1 MLLDDQNASSTK
13 KQHSRLKGWLVGM
26 GLFALIGLGVGL
38 IWLKNFATAPKE
50 APEADRVLKAQ
61 MALPFQVLIPAYLPK
76 VFDRE
81 QMQVNTD
88 KTGPNGES
96 MVELVYPT
104 RHGDTL
110 VFYEWLP
117 TEQTPGA
124 QTAYC
129 SCACMSRT
137 QCNFTEMGLSVGSL
151 RVMAKVSSLKIVSGE
166 EARTIID
173 TLGPAM
179 NRQVYSSLEDVSVTY
194 SVSPA
199 VDVPV
204 NSDGIQELTLVVTP
218 NGYSPEH
225 FAVEKDLPVRLI
237 FRQVGQVG
245 CGNQL
250 LIQYGKEKSA
260 TLTLDSISDS
270 QVLEFTPREAG
281 DFRFNCPHF
290 IYRGVMTVND
300 SQE

>member
-1 MLLDDQNASSTK
+1 MFSDDQRASSMLNA
-13 KQHSRLKGWLVGM
+13 HSHLKGWLVGM
-26 GLFALIGLGVGL
+26 GIFVIICLVAGIG
-38 IWLKNFATAPKE
+38 WMKNLASQPKE
-50 APEADRVLKAQ
+50 APEANRVLEAQ
-61 MALPFQVLIPAYLPK
+61 MELPFQVLVPAYLPK
-76 VFDRE
+76 VFIRE

-88 KTGPNGES
+88 KVGPNGEP

-110 VFYEWLP
+110 IFYEWLP
-117 TEQTPGA
+117 VDQTTGTQIP
-124 QTAYC
+124 YC
-129 SCACMSRT
+129 RCACMSRT
-137 QCNFTEMGLSVGSL
+137 QCNFTEMGLSIGSL
-151 RVMAKVSSLKIVSGE
+151 RVLAKVSSLHIVSGE

-179 NRQVYSSLEDVSVTY
+179 NRQIFSSLKDVSVTY

-199 VDVPV
+199 VDVPI
-204 NSDGIQELTLVVTP
+204 NSAGIQELTLVVTP

-225 FAVEKDLPVRLI
+225 FAVKKDVPVRLI

-245 CGNQL
+245 CGDQL
-250 LIQYGKEKSA
+250 LIQYGKEENA
-260 TLTLDSISDS
+260 TLTLNSASDS
-270 QVLEFTPREAG
+270 QVLEFTPKEAG

-290 IYRGVMTVND
+290 IYRGVMTVTE